1 MNRPGFTFGWFLGL
15 LEMLGTCFFSFL
27 ERTFKQPS
35 SAVIKSSGGSGVYS
49 RANLIDYGV
58 VVFCL
63 MASSSL
69 SNIALN
75 YINFPTKVVFRSC
88 KLLPTMLIATLLHS
102 KAFRSAEWAAAAAVC
117 VGLVLVAA
125 ADFRA
130 EGPAFSPLGISLVC
144 LSVVADAVM
153 PNVQQRLFARGE
165 SRTEVVFWTNLAVSA
180 WMLVSLGASGDLQGA
195 LGVARHDQT
204 ATAMM
209 LVTPARIPP
218 GRGCAPAHA
227 CNPSSQT
234 LVTCCVCLRRVCL
247 WLCLFRRVYRRT
259 Q

>member
-1 MNRPGFTFGWFLGL
+1 MNRPGFHFGWFLGL

-27 ERTFKQPS
+27 ERTFKQPP
-35 SAVIKSSGGSGVYS
+35 SAVVKSGGGGIHS
-49 RANLIDYGV
+49 RANLIDYGI

-88 KLLPTMLIATLLHS
+88 KLLPTMLIATLLHGKS
-102 KAFRSAEWAAAAAVC
+102 FGSAEWAAAAAVC
-117 VGLVLVAA
+117 VGLILVAA
-125 ADFRA
+125 ADFST
-130 EGPAFSPLGISLVC
+130 EGPAFSPLGIALVC
-144 LSVVADAVM
+144 LSVVADAIM

-195 LGVARHDQT
+195 LGLAHHDQT
-204 ATAMM
+204 ATVMM
-209 LVTPARIPP
+209 LVQSDSSSSLC
-218 GRGCAPAHA
+218 RGCALADTFPF
-227 CNPSSQT
+227 S
-234 LVTCCVCLRRVCL
+234 L
-247 WLCLFRRVYRRT
+247 LFYG
-259 Q
+259 